1 VESCGWVYMD
11 GTETHGSSSVTVITK
26 YGRHTRFTF
35 FEVWA
40 PHIPV
45 DVVLSDTVLEQVKGW
60 KVPGRPESRYS
71 ESIVVYWIVSLILF
85 TLHDTIRY
93 DTIEEINVDSKAE
106 YTA

>member
-1 VESCGWVYMD
+1 MVESCGWVYMD

-60 KVPGRPESRYS
+60 KVAGRPESRYS
-71 ESIVVYWIVSLILF
+71 ESIVVYWIVNLILF
-85 TLHDTIRY
+85 TLHAPNLPRLAHIT
-93 DTIEEINVDSKAE
+93 
-106 YTA
+106 